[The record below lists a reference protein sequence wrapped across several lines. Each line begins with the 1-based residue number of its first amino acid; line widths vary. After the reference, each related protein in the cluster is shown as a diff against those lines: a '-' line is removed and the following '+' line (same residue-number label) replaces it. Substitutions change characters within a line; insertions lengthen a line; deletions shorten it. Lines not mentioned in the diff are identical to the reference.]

1 MGFKDRGRSTQS
13 RFLFFFETEEKR
25 FLSLYLTSNTT
36 LKKNQWNRVLLYF
49 NPNDREIVLYL
60 NGKES
65 ARAAVPASQNL
76 TRIGFH
82 ADDTTSFRIA
92 SSYYGWMENFSV
104 FPGKPNPSS
113 EDTSF
118 PGQNFDSETHTSES
132 KFGIGISPVYKSK
145 YSSSFLEEVQ
155 LKAVVPTSSA
165 LELYLRVSPV
175 PFTPNS
181 ESPAW
186 IGVDLRK
193 LENSKIDSLEP
204 DTYRIPLKYSLKK
217 FLGITEDKTDLL
229 PFRYYQ
235 WRVKFKSDP
244 SGNKTPELKN
254 ISLTFRETNPP
265 VRPLGLKV
273 AENGVDD
280 SGPSICLNWKSNPE
294 KDVINGGGYFIHYGI
309 HPDRMVGIVRGTLGE
324 SGERLIKKTVLN
336 IRLRII

>member
-1 MGFKDRGRSTQS
+1 
-13 RFLFFFETEEKR
+13 
-25 FLSLYLTSNTT
+25 
-36 LKKNQWNRVLLYF
+36 
-49 NPNDREIVLYL
+49 
-60 NGKES
+60 
-65 ARAAVPASQNL
+65 
-76 TRIGFH
+76 
-82 ADDTTSFRIA
+82 
-92 SSYYGWMENFSV
+92 MENFSV

-204 DTYRIPLKYSLKK
+204 DIYRIPLKYSLKNFWELRK
-217 FLGITEDKTDLL
+217 IKRIF
-229 PFRYYQ
+229 FR
-235 WRVKFKSDP
+235 FD
-244 SGNKTPELKN
+244 
-254 ISLTFRETNPP
+254 I
-265 VRPLGLKV
+265 
-273 AENGVDD
+273 
-280 SGPSICLNWKSNPE
+280 I
-294 KDVINGGGYFIHYGI
+294 
-309 HPDRMVGIVRGTLGE
+309 
-324 SGERLIKKTVLN
+324 SGELNLNPIPAEIK
-336 IRLRII
+336 LRN